1 MKTRLVHRSIVVI
14 AALPLLITSATGSVY
29 SLLLDQG
36 VDAFWLLKIHTGRFG
51 LINLQPYYSWILGVL
66 TLLAVGSGLLLF
78 LPIKLR
84 SLTQS
89 TVTFM

>member
-66 TLLAVGSGLLLF
+66 TLLAVGSGLLLL
-78 LPIKLR
+78 LPR
-84 SLTQS
+84 SKRS
-89 TVTFM
+89 NNR

>member
-29 SLLLDQG
+29 SVLLDQG

-66 TLLAVGSGLLLF
+66 TLLAVGSGLLLL
-78 LPIKLR
+78 LPR
-84 SLTQS
+84 SKRS
-89 TVTFM
+89 NNR

>member
-1 MKTRLVHRSIVVI
+1 MVI

-66 TLLAVGSGLLLF
+66 TLLAIGSGLLLL
-78 LPIKLR
+78 LPR
-84 SLTQS
+84 SKRS
-89 TVTFM
+89 NNR

>member
-29 SLLLDQG
+29 SVLLDQG

-78 LPIKLR
+78 LPR
-84 SLTQS
+84 SKRS
-89 TVTFM
+89 NNR